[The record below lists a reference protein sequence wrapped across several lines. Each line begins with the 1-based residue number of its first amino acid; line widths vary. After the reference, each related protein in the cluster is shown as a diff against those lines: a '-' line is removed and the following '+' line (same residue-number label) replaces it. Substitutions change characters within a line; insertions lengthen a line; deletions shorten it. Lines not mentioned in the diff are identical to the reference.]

1 MASLVQLLV
10 TKALFLAKDV
20 LNQICQSEWLMNVS
34 LGGRDQSHSSFR
46 VLLSSNRDESDS
58 SAFHFIVIV
67 PRELEIARLFFWVK
81 RGNGNGRE
89 ASKVDALRKTFRTA
103 NPVTRTASISL
114 VSLVGRVFFFFV
126 IDSAGKT
133 NELARQR
140 RRIGAFLFGCVDRF
154 VTRRVPPVHH
164 RRLIVIAVGI
174 ELLKCRLRYPPV
186 FLFSL
191 PFFPFSILID
201 DDETAGLDWLARKA
215 KKKANGFRSISLFL
229 PVSAPCC
236 QTRLFSADRWA
247 VFSLCFFLS
256 FSFSCCFIKLK
267 PVKPSK
273 TRLNQV
279 KPSKN

>member
-89 ASKVDALRKTFRTA
+89 ASKVDALRKTSRTA

-114 VSLVGRVFFFFV
+114 VSLVGRVFFFFCHWLRWQDKWTGAPAKKNRRV
-126 IDSAGKT
+126 SFRLRRSVRYSPRAARSSPAIDCNCRRDWIIEMPPTVPAGLFVFFT
-133 NELARQR
+133 FFSFFHPHWWWWNGRSWLARQ
-140 RRIGAFLFGCVDRF
+140 
-154 VTRRVPPVHH
+154 
-164 RRLIVIAVGI
+164 
-174 ELLKCRLRYPPV
+174 E
-186 FLFSL
+186 S
-191 PFFPFSILID
+191 
-201 DDETAGLDWLARKA
+201 
-215 KKKANGFRSISLFL
+215 KKKGQRLSIHFFISSRFCSVLPDSSLLGRSMGRIFSLFL
-229 PVSAPCC
+229 S
-236 QTRLFSADRWA
+236 
-247 VFSLCFFLS
+247 FFL
-256 FSFSCCFIKLK
+256 FLLLFYQ
-267 PVKPSK
+267 VKTSK
-273 TRLNQV
+273 TQ
-279 KPSKN
+279 

>member
-114 VSLVGRVFFFFV
+114 VSLVGRVFFFFL
-126 IDSAGKT
+126 SLT
-133 NELARQR
+133 PLARQMNWR
-140 RRIGAFLFGCVDRF
+140 ASEEESVRF
-154 VTRRVPPVHH
+154 
-164 RRLIVIAVGI
+164 
-174 ELLKCRLRYPPV
+174 
-186 FLFSL
+186 
-191 PFFPFSILID
+191 
-201 DDETAGLDWLARKA
+201 
-215 KKKANGFRSISLFL
+215 
-229 PVSAPCC
+229 
-236 QTRLFSADRWA
+236 FSAA
-247 VFSLCFFLS
+247 SIGSLLAACRP
-256 FSFSCCFIKLK
+256 FI
-267 PVKPSK
+267 
-273 TRLNQV
+273 TGD
-279 KPSKN
+279 